1 MRDPLPAR
9 VAYAWASFW
18 FWVMIA
24 VFFWPQLAILS
35 FGYHFSKK

>member
-18 FWVMIA
+18 FAAMILT
-24 VFFWPQLAILS
+24 FFWPQLVIMTI
-35 FGYHFSKK
+35 GYHLAKK